1 MKAISSICLG
11 AALAITPLQA
21 GAQFNSAAE
30 VKPIL
35 QMITPQWVSLRE
47 FDGQDLL
54 YFTLLEVYR
63 CGLEQIRYRINGEK
77 PRVWVTEP
85 CEGDAVFSEIGEDR
99 LPYAVFPLQSVDE
112 VIIELIFDDGT
123 VQTQVYPRKSIL
135 Q

>member
-1 MKAISSICLG
+1 MKSLSGVMLG
-11 AALAITPLQA
+11 AAMAVLPLQA
-21 GAQFNSAAE
+21 SAQFNTAAE

-35 QMITPQWVSLRE
+35 QMIAPQWVSLRE

-77 PRVWVTEP
+77 PRIWVTEP
-85 CEGDAVFSEIGEDR
+85 CEGDATFAEIGEDR
-99 LPYAVFPLQSVDE
+99 LPYAVFPPGSVGE

-123 VQTQVYPRKSIL
+123 TQIETYPRGSIM